1 MNKIFLFIAILFSSL
16 SFSQTKNYLDKPYFE
31 TRASVDTLV
40 TPDRIFIQINI
51 SESDTKGKISI
62 EQLERKMYKTLKN
75 TGIDTDENLRV
86 DDMSSN
92 YKKYLLK
99 KKDILKSKSFSLMV
113 DNAKTLSKVFVN
125 LEKIGVSN
133 TNIQRVEYS
142 KDKEVQFLMKQKAL
156 QKAKLEAELLAKSI
170 GQKIGKAIFISA
182 NSYPQNYARNDY
194 NISFKSEVLSVA
206 PAPPPLEIEFKK
218 IKISSSI
225 NVIFELQ

>member
-1 MNKIFLFIAILFSSL
+1 MNKTFLIVAVIFSTAV
-16 SFSQTKNYLDKPYFE
+16 FSQAKNYLDKPYFE
-31 TRASVDTLV
+31 IRATADTLV

-75 TGIDTDENLRV
+75 IGIDTDENLRV

-113 DNAKTLSKVFVN
+113 EDAKTLSKVFMG
-125 LEKIGVSN
+125 LENIGISK
-133 TNIQRVEYS
+133 TSIKRIEYS

-156 QKAKLEAELLAKSI
+156 KIAQKEAKLLTNSI

-182 NSYPQNYARNDY
+182 QSYPQNYARNDY
-194 NISFKSEVLSVA
+194 QIRMKSEVAMA
-206 PAPPPLEIEFKK
+206 PAPPIDVEFKK
-218 IKISSSI
+218 MKISSSI
-225 NVIFELQ
+225 NIIFELQ

>member
-1 MNKIFLFIAILFSSL
+1 MKLLVIVATILVSSIA
-16 SFSQTKNYLDKPYFE
+16 FSQTKNYLDKPYFE
-31 TRASVDTLV
+31 TRATADTLV

-75 TGIDTDENLRV
+75 MGIDTDENLRV

-99 KKDILKSKSFSLMV
+99 KKDIFKSKSFSLLV
-113 DNAKTLSKVFVN
+113 EDAKTLSKVFVG
-125 LEKIGVSN
+125 LENIGISN
-133 TNIQRVEYS
+133 TSIQRVEYS
-142 KDKEVQFLMKQKAL
+142 KDEEVQFLMKQKAL
-156 QKAKLEAELLAKSI
+156 QKAKKEAELLTQSI

-182 NSYPQNYARNDY
+182 QSYPQNYARNDY
-194 NISFKSEVLSVA
+194 QIRMKSEVAMA
-206 PAPPPLEIEFKK
+206 PAPPIDVEFKK
-218 IKISSSI
+218 MKISSSI